1 MTEWNK
7 SVVIADSKSLT
18 AGTPTG
24 VDTSGLRAPTVI
36 VKLENLEGSAD
47 DTLTIRY
54 DGIAAT
60 YEADERTN
68 STVPTSYAVNIP
80 QSPRAEVESSNG
92 VTYSVEV
99 RANPN

>member
-1 MTEWNK
+1 MTRWDD
-7 SVVIADSKSLT
+7 VRVIANSASLT

-24 VDTSGLRAPTVI
+24 VGTEGMRAPTVVI
-36 VKLENLEGSAD
+36 KLEDLEGAAD

-54 DGIAAT
+54 DGAAAT
-60 YEADERTN
+60 YEADSRTN
-68 STVPTSYAVNIP
+68 SSVPTSYAVNVP
-80 QSPRAEVESSNG
+80 QSARVEVESSNG